1 MGQPETQSSNEAA
14 ALVLHQRQHPPAVLQ
29 LRAQDKQ
36 QHFTEVAVIPIQSLL
51 SEVIEACMQSG
62 QLPLLKNAQVG
73 LIRAY
78 LAAVLGCA

>member
-14 ALVLHQRQHPPAVLQ
+14 ALTHQRQHPPAVLQ

-36 QHFTEVAVIPIQSLL
+36 QHFPEVAVIPIQSLL